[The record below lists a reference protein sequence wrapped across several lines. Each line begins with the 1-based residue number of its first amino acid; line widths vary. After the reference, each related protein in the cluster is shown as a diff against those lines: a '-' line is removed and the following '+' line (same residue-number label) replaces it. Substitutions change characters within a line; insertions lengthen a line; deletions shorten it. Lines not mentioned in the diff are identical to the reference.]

1 MTTTVGAGEGRGPVR
16 KIFPPIVAEFDHFA
30 QGRRRLNWRVANA
43 DLHKVI
49 AILRRPVTPAAQC
62 RGSTP
67 MEHVVFYP
75 GPDAAPAFRRFSSL
89 DEAVRFVEHLRSGE
103 GVHEVSVH
111 TLTPVPVAFRAYYK
125 AEISAGELAS
135 GLVPDQAP
143 APVEPVLEV
152 VPAEVPAELVAE
164 MPAAEPVL
172 AEMSAEL
179 PAEMSAEPE
188 VAQNGKRS
196 LGFFSH

>member
-1 MTTTVGAGEGRGPVR
+1 
-16 KIFPPIVAEFDHFA
+16 
-30 QGRRRLNWRVANA
+30 
-43 DLHKVI
+43 
-49 AILRRPVTPAAQC
+49 
-62 RGSTP
+62 

-89 DEAVRFVEHLRSGE
+89 DEAVRFVEHLRNSE
-103 GVHEVSVH
+103 GVAEVSVH

-125 AEISAGELAS
+125 AEISPGELAS

-143 APVEPVLEV
+143 APVEAVAPVEALAEV
-152 VPAEVPAELVAE
+152 AEVPAEVPAELVAE
-164 MPAAEPVL
+164 MPSAEPVL
-172 AEMSAEL
+172 AEMA
-179 PAEMSAEPE
+179 AEPD